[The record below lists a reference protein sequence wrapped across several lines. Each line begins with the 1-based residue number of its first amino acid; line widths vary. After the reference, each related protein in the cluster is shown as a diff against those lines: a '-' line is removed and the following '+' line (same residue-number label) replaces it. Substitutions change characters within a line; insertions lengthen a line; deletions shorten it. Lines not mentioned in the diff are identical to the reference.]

1 MSPTDHARLLPWAG
15 PEGKPCYLAGDGAGY
30 LSRLA
35 DTMEATQLGL
45 AGELLQESHRVLASR
60 QWTSGEL
67 QLLAVQLT
75 EALGNVHRIAVSRG
89 ARLLPPAYEDFDKP
103 DDEDDWQDAAQHS
116 ARATTIPT
124 PHPSTVVA

>member
-1 MSPTDHARLLPWAG
+1 MTSGTGQLRLLPWTG

-45 AGELLQESHRVLASR
+45 AGELFQEATQVLDKR
-60 QWTSGEL
+60 QWTPGEL
-67 QLLAVQLT
+67 HLLAVRLT

-89 ARLLPPAYEDFDKP
+89 ARL
-103 DDEDDWQDAAQHS
+103 
-116 ARATTIPT
+116 PT
-124 PHPSTVVA
+124 PADDDLGVGDDLGDEEDGQDGSYPVVCR